1 MSNIL
6 VETKWVRIMP
16 DWCSSGIWDKNGGNC
31 DESELPVTQELIDR
45 ITAWQKRFDSQEV
58 YLPPTI
64 ESEQEAEDIQIENLL
79 IAIEVAKQLPDW
91 TVVINNSD
99 NYFLLETDQY
109 RNAIVT
115 ADMVVDEE
123 FFPFTNYE
131 EF

>member
-6 VETKWVRIMP
+6 AETKWVRIMP
-16 DWCSSGIWDKNGGNC
+16 DWCSSGIWDTNGGNC

-45 ITAWQKRFDSQEV
+45 IIAWQKRFDSQEV

-64 ESEQEAEDIQIENLL
+64 ESEQEAEDIMVENLL

-99 NYFLLETDQY
+99 GFFDLETDQY
-109 RNAIVT
+109 RNAVVT
-115 ADMVVDEE
+115 ADMTVNEE
-123 FFPFTNYE
+123 FFPLTHYE